1 MIESITL
8 FFFLLKA
15 WAICLKLQHGYF
27 LIIPIGAKAHFM
39 DGFIKP
45 DASLLRDTDQ
55 RTVGVVAPC
64 RQRLRG

>member
-27 LIIPIGAKAHFM
+27 LVIPIGAKAHFM
-39 DGFIKP
+39 DRFIKP
-45 DASLLRDTDQ
+45 GASLLRD
-55 RTVGVVAPC
+55 GVLP
-64 RQRLRG
+64 